1 MKKIGI
7 IGGSGFIE
15 SDIPKLFLDQSFDV
29 KISTS
34 DINKKGTY
42 QHLMLLE
49 NADRLHVCELNETN
63 KADVLEFAKDC
74 DFIVHT
80 NDFLVIRQIIIT
92 KLIETLLST
101 NQKMGSK

>member
-7 IGGSGFIE
+7 IGGSGFID

-34 DINKKGTY
+34 DINKKETY

-49 NADRLHVCELNETN
+49 NADRLHVCELDIND
-63 KADVLEFAKDC
+63 KSALKDFVKDC
-74 DFIVHT
+74 D
-80 NDFLVIRQIIIT
+80 IT
-92 KLIETLLST
+92 VFNSNTSFQTINKLIY
-101 NQKMGSK
+101 